1 MTFVLDSNPN
11 EATPQFRLGCIST
24 GGPATTVTWSRDSE
38 TLSQET
44 ESVLNDA
51 TTAQYTHTLTVTGK
65 LEGLYA
71 CSVANEI
78 SNDSAQLNVTGK
90 VECPL

>member
-11 EATPQFRLGCIST
+11 ETTPQFRFCCTST

-38 TLSQET
+38 TLSEGAET
-44 ESVLNDA
+44 VLNDA
-51 TTAQYTHTLTVTGK
+51 TTAQYTHTLTVTGN

-71 CSVANEI
+71 CSVANET
-78 SNDSAQLNVTGK
+78 SNDLARLNVTGK
-90 VECPL
+90 V